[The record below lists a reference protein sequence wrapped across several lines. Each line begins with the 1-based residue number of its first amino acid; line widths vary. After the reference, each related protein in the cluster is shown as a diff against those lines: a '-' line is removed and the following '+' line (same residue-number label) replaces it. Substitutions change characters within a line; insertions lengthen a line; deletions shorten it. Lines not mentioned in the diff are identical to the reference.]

1 MILRDFIDDI
11 TDDNLICL
19 KFIDGEFS
27 TGFFYKKAV
36 NSLSKLLDCEVHS
49 IGSNYVR
56 DRTIIFAHIECK
68 DLNDIKDFFKRG

>member
-1 MILRDFIDDI
+1 MILREFLNDI
-11 TDDNLICL
+11 LDDNLICL

-56 DRTIIFAHIECK
+56 DRTIIFAYIECK
-68 DLNDIKDFFKRG
+68 DLNDIRNFFKRD